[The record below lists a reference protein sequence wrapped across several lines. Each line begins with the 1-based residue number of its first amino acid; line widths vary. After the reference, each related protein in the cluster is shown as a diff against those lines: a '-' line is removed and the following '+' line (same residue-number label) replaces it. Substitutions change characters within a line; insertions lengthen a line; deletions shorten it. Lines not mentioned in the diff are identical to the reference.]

1 MCSIVLELL
10 DDVVHPLDDHLG
22 VLGGED
28 QARAEPAT
36 GRASRNLSYMN
47 LVSMY
52 YLMVLVP
59 HPPQLTPSSFSRFF
73 RMVSRLPRK
82 NIQWCCHDFD

>member
-52 YLMVLVP
+52 YLMVLVRKR
-59 HPPQLTPSSFSRFF
+59 TFSREGE
-73 RMVSRLPRK
+73 VDSPYS
-82 NIQWCCHDFD
+82 D